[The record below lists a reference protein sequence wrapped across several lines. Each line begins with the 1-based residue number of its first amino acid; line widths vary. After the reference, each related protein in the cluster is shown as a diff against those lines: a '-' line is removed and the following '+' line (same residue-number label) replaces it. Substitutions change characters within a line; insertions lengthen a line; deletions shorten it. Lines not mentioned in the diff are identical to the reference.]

1 MIGKGSHP
9 YIIELDGMSY
19 EWIGQQLKPVSDQK
33 SLQRE
38 GQKWLISDLE
48 KGVSKTMTLEA
59 PVKYVEVIAR
69 KTMEESGEFDEPV
82 SIMTHWKKKADTN
95 TTDVFF
101 TALPVRQ
108 RQQYFARAED
118 QSDSVLVY
126 PLYVILHGV
135 LKRIRHAKPIAV
147 VFQHDRF
154 ADIVI
159 GTKDRVYY
167 ANRCVAF
174 DKSEEQILS
183 LWDMVKTDIESV
195 EVDNKIEVD
204 RVVLLNWIDSSHILE
219 RAKDIGKEP
228 LPIGEERI
236 TIDGQVHHSSFLR
249 ALKMQSGFWS
259 ASSVY
264 EKFLYYCQRL
274 LPSLN
279 AAMIVAL
286 LICAG
291 GFFWFHHRA
300 DDLGNQLNMV
310 QTEIRDL
317 RKKTSQLTVSYKDVF
332 SFVSDLERC
341 RSVPAFKTIV
351 NHISDALSQPM
362 SLEILKADYGD
373 NKVEIEVF
381 GRAKTSFD
389 QAYKGYQKFVTFLK
403 QNGYTVSESNFDTEL
418 EESTF
423 LAKLTKKI

>member
-1 MIGKGSHP
+1 
-9 YIIELDGMSY
+9 
-19 EWIGQQLKPVSDQK
+19 
-33 SLQRE
+33 
-38 GQKWLISDLE
+38 
-48 KGVSKTMTLEA
+48 
-59 PVKYVEVIAR
+59 
-69 KTMEESGEFDEPV
+69 
-82 SIMTHWKKKADTN
+82 
-95 TTDVFF
+95 
-101 TALPVRQ
+101 
-108 RQQYFARAED
+108 
-118 QSDSVLVY
+118 
-126 PLYVILHGV
+126 
-135 LKRIRHAKPIAV
+135 
-147 VFQHDRF
+147 
-154 ADIVI
+154 
-159 GTKDRVYY
+159 
-167 ANRCVAF
+167 
-174 DKSEEQILS
+174 
-183 LWDMVKTDIESV
+183 
-195 EVDNKIEVD
+195 
-204 RVVLLNWIDSSHILE
+204 
-219 RAKDIGKEP
+219 
-228 LPIGEERI
+228 
-236 TIDGQVHHSSFLR
+236 
-249 ALKMQSGFWS
+249 
-259 ASSVY
+259 
-264 EKFLYYCQRL
+264 
-274 LPSLN
+274 
-279 AAMIVAL
+279 MIVAL

-362 SLEILKADYGD
+362 SLEILKADYVD